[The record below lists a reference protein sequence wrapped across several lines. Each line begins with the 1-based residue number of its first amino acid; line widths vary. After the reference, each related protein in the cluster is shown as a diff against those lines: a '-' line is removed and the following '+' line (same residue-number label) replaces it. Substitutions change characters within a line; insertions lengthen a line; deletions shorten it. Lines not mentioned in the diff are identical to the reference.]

1 MSKPSRHDSPPPDQL
16 LFAGFN
22 YLFLEFTF
30 QQRNSS
36 HHNQPEESMSA
47 KGLGNT
53 TVSQI
58 AIVVRDIDEARQ
70 RWAQI
75 LGQPIP
81 DIIVTQPGNEV
92 HMTYRGQPSNAQ
104 AKLAFFNL
112 GQVQMELI
120 EPIGGPSTW
129 KEALDKRGESVH
141 HIAFWTEDMQA
152 SAEFLKEHGIPL
164 VQRGDMGEGQYAY
177 FDAEQQL
184 GVQIELLE
192 RVRKARVE

>member
-1 MSKPSRHDSPPPDQL
+1 
-16 LFAGFN
+16 
-22 YLFLEFTF
+22 
-30 QQRNSS
+30 
-36 HHNQPEESMSA
+36 MSA

-53 TVSQI
+53 TVAQI
-58 AIVVRDIDEARQ
+58 AIVVRDIEEACK
-70 RWAQI
+70 RWSQI

-81 DIIVTQPGNEV
+81 NVIITEPGNEV

-112 GQVQMELI
+112 GQVQLELI
-120 EPIGGPSTW
+120 EPIGEPSTW
-129 KEALDKRGESVH
+129 KEALDKNGESVH

-152 SAEFLKEHGIPL
+152 SADFLRQHGISL
-164 VQRGDMGEGQYAY
+164 IQRGDMGEGQYAY
-177 FDAEQQL
+177 FDAQQQL